1 MSSKINQV
9 HIWGIFNT
17 TKVRNA
23 CLVVSESKYNVVYML
38 TTDAFKEVGMA

>member
-1 MSSKINQV
+1 MFSKITQV
-9 HIWGIFNT
+9 NVWGIFNT

-38 TTDAFKEVGMA
+38 TTDAFREVGMA